1 MPQSLSKSPSKIRQL
16 YHDLLDFIYPP
27 LCLGCGEEADAKT
40 PVCDD
45 CLKKIDQYDRPICLT
60 CNEIIYKGQSCP
72 VCKEAGFLL
81 YAFGDYHDPMAD
93 IIKQLKFRGI
103 TYPARL
109 FSELIVNQL
118 GPQIDSLD
126 ADFLVPIP
134 LHRSREYARGYNQ
147 ATIIAQH
154 LGLKLNIKVD
164 DELLIR
170 EKKRKPQTSLEAKD
184 REANIAGVFRTT
196 EDCQMATRL
205 ILVDDVVTTGST
217 IKEARKMLLLAGFT
231 VPAAIAI
238 AK

>member
-1 MPQSLSKSPSKIRQL
+1 MPESLSESPLKIRQL
-16 YHDLLDFIYPP
+16 YSDLLDFIYPP
-27 LCLGCGEEADAKT
+27 LCLGCGEEVDAKA
-40 PVCDD
+40 PVCEN
-45 CLKKIDQYDRPICLT
+45 CLKIIDKYDRPICLT
-60 CNEIIYKGQSCP
+60 CNEFVYAGHTCP

-81 YAFGDYHDPMAD
+81 YSYGDYRDPMAE
-93 IIKQLKFRGI
+93 IIKQFKFKGI

-109 FSELIVNQL
+109 FSELIASHL

-126 ADFLVPIP
+126 ADFLIPIP

-154 LGLKLNIKVD
+154 LGLKLNIEVN

-170 EKKRKPQTSLEAKD
+170 EKKRKPQAKLTSED
-184 REANIAGVFRTT
+184 RQANIAGVFRTT
-196 EDCQMATRL
+196 EDSQTTTRL

-217 IKEARKMLLLAGFT
+217 VMEARKVLISAGFT